1 MADPEHR
8 SVDALVDAVHTT
20 EGEGLPIRRA
30 FPQGGL
36 RAVDPFL
43 LLDHFGP
50 IERAPGAAGGVP
62 DHPHRGFETVTY
74 MLAGEIE
81 HKDSN
86 GSADIIGP
94 GDVQW
99 MTAGAGIVHSEMPS
113 DAFRDRGG
121 ELQGF
126 QLWVNLPRRHKM
138 LPSGYQMVTAAKMP
152 TVQLPGDAGTV
163 KVIAGQAMGTGAS
176 VHTNT
181 PILYLHIALRP
192 GGEVALPVARSHNVV
207 AYALAGRGLCG
218 PDRRALAAGQVAIL
232 ADDGDA
238 VGLAAAGEP
247 LDVLV
252 LAGEPLG
259 EPVVSYGPFVMSTP
273 EEIQQAISDYQR
285 GAMGRIT
292 I

>member
-1 MADPEHR
+1 MTDDRAVREII
-8 SVDALVDAVHTT
+8 DAVHTT

-30 FPQGGL
+30 FPQARF

-50 IERAPGAAGGVP
+50 IERAPGAGGGVP

-74 MLAGEIE
+74 MLSGEIE

-86 GSADIIGP
+86 GSADVIGP

-113 DAFRDRGG
+113 DVFRRSGG
-121 ELQGF
+121 VLHGF
-126 QLWVNLPRRHKM
+126 QLWVNLPQRLKM
-138 LPSGYQMVTAAKMP
+138 VPSGYQIVTAATMP
-152 TVQLPGDAGTV
+152 TVALPDGAGTV
-163 KVIAGQAMGTGAS
+163 KVIAGAALGTGAA

-181 PILYLHIALRP
+181 PILYLHVSLKP
-192 GGEVALPVARSHNVV
+192 GGAIAVPVGAGHNVV
-207 AYALAGRGLCG
+207 AYALTGSGHCG
-218 PDRRALAAGQVAIL
+218 ADRRSLRAGQTATFADAGDAIALAAG
-232 ADDGDA
+232 DA
-238 VGLAAAGEP
+238 P

-252 LAGEPLG
+252 LAGEPLN
-259 EPVVSYGPFVMSTP
+259 EPVVSYGPFVMNTP
-273 EEIQQAISDYQR
+273 DEIQQAVLDYQS

-292 I
+292 V

>member
-1 MADPEHR
+1 MTDGRAVREII
-8 SVDALVDAVHTT
+8 DAVHTT

-30 FPQGGL
+30 FPQAGF

-74 MLAGEIE
+74 MLSGEIE

-86 GSADIIGP
+86 GSADVIGP

-113 DAFRDRGG
+113 DTFRRSGG
-121 ELQGF
+121 VLHGF
-126 QLWVNLPRRHKM
+126 QLWVNLPQRLKM
-138 LPSGYQMVTAAKMP
+138 VPSGYQMVTADKMP
-152 TVQLPGDAGTV
+152 TVALPDGAGSV
-163 KVIAGQAMGTGAS
+163 RVIAGAALGTGAA
-176 VHTNT
+176 VHTRT
-181 PILYLHIALRP
+181 PILYLHVSLRP
-192 GGEVALPVARSHNVV
+192 GGAVTIPVDAGHNAV
-207 AYALAGRGLCG
+207 AYALAGSGQCG
-218 PDRRALAAGQVAIL
+218 ADRRPLRDGQTATFADAGDGIALAAG
-232 ADDGDA
+232 D
-238 VGLAAAGEP
+238 EP

-252 LAGEPLG
+252 LAGEPLN
-259 EPVVSYGPFVMSTP
+259 EPVVSYGPFVMNTP
-273 EEIQQAISDYQR
+273 DEIQQAVLDYQS

-292 I
+292 V